1 MEEDL
6 RIERLKS
13 AGKERTSETYKQ
25 MLFSFM
31 KFRNEEDLFFDMIDE
46 HLRCQYESHMRIS
59 NLYRNTTSFY
69 LRILRSVYNRAVE
82 DGLTKQNMP
91 FKRVYTG
98 VDKTS
103 KHAISLKE
111 VKKRLKN
118 WI

>member
-1 MEEDL
+1 
-6 RIERLKS
+6 
-13 AGKERTSETYKQ
+13 
-25 MLFSFM
+25 
-31 KFRNEEDLFFDMIDE
+31 MIDE
-46 HLRCQYESHMRIS
+46 HLICQYESHMRIS
-59 NLYRNTTSFY
+59 NLCRNTTSFY

-103 KHAISLKE
+103 KRAISLKE
-111 VKKRLKN
+111 VKGLKI

>member
-1 MEEDL
+1 
-6 RIERLKS
+6 
-13 AGKERTSETYKQ
+13 
-25 MLFSFM
+25 M